1 MLTSAELARIRTDI
15 ERLMPD
21 TCTIL
26 SLTAVSDAQGGFTET
41 WGTATAN
48 VKCRLDAA
56 QQGRGQEA
64 LEAGAITPFT
74 YWMLTLPHGT
84 SISTEQ
90 RVVVVTAGS
99 GANSGGT
106 FNVQAVDSGK
116 SWSGCVRAT
125 LGKL

>member
-1 MLTSAELARIRTDI
+1 MLTSSELVKIRTDI
-15 ERLMPD
+15 EQLMPD

-56 QQGRGQEA
+56 QQGRGQER
-64 LEAGAITPFT
+64 LEAGAISPFT

-90 RVVVVTAGS
+90 RVVVG
-99 GANSGGT
+99 GGT
-106 FNVQAVDSGK
+106 FDVQSVDSGK